1 MINNNKS
8 KKKYYY
14 NIMNK
19 QIYNLPNELQLYIIS
34 YIPNTKCLYCH
45 IYLLSFEN
53 NIYCSNYCC
62 IYHNLVILN
71 RISHILFFSF
81 IIQLNL
87 FIMLS
92 ANISVIL
99 ITLFLMSSFI
109 KIMYKLYCFDLLFN
123 MEISEIY

>member
-1 MINNNKS
+1 
-8 KKKYYY
+8 
-14 NIMNK
+14 MNK
-19 QIYNLPNELQLYIIS
+19 QIYNLPDELQLYIIS
-34 YIPNTKCLYCH
+34 YIPKTKCLYCY

-53 NIYCSNYCC
+53 NIYCSNSCC

-81 IIQLNL
+81 IIQLKI

-92 ANISVIL
+92 ANFSILL
-99 ITLFLMSSFI
+99 ITMFLMSSFI
-109 KIMYKLYCFDLLFN
+109 KIMYKLYCFDLLFH